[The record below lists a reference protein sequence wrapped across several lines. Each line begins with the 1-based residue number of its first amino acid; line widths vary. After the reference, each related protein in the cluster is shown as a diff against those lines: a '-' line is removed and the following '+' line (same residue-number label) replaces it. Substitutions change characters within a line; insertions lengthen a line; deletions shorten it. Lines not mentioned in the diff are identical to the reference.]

1 MNELI
6 SLQIKE
12 LDKIFKNA
20 PSQGFNLYYVDLCTS
35 ECLFNFL
42 LFNIIPISLG
52 QSLHLPF

>member
-20 PSQGFNLYYVDLCTS
+20 PSQGFNLYYVNLCTS

-52 QSLHLPF
+52 